1 MNKTSKQIAKNLGIS
16 HSELMKFYWKIENK
30 LIENRFLIEC
40 TLVISKENFL
50 SNICPSL
57 ELLFYAHFNINNYKE
72 S

>member
-1 MNKTSKQIAKNLGIS
+1 MNKTSKQIAENLGIN
-16 HSELMKFYWKIENK
+16 HSELMNFYWKIENK

-50 SNICPSL
+50 SNVCPSL
-57 ELLFYAHFNINNYKE
+57 ELLFYAHFNIKNYKE

>member
-1 MNKTSKQIAKNLGIS
+1 MNKTSKQIAENLGIN
-16 HSELMKFYWKIENK
+16 HSELMNFYWKIENK

-50 SNICPSL
+50 SNVCPSL
-57 ELLFYAHFNINNYKE
+57 ELLFYAHFNINYYKE